1 MSAKQ
6 KIVVLHMKE
15 LVYTVIFVVLA
26 VLLILLF
33 CFLCSVRKKDESA
46 KDHEVYTGKYTS
58 SILFNDNSIDVEVVV
73 MRTGSTVSLV
83 NLDESVAT
91 MYPLMQPALDAIS
104 QQIYENQSLEGID
117 YGSENQYTS
126 QVLVEGSG
134 MPCQKQRKSDK
145 IGTIKMRE
153 LRWTADVKIFPIR
166 LFIRR

>member
-1 MSAKQ
+1 MIEQRKAGGIFWMSAKT

-33 CFLCSVRKKDESA
+33 VFMFGSKKDESA
-46 KDHEVYTGKYTS
+46 KETMKYTPGKYTS

-73 MRTGSTVSLV
+73 DENRINSVSLV

-104 QQIYENQSLEGID
+104 QQIYENQSLDGID

-126 QVLVEGSG
+126 QVLVE
-134 MPCQKQRKSDK
+134 
-145 IGTIKMRE
+145 
-153 LRWTADVKIFPIR
+153 AIR
-166 LFIRR
+166 DALSKAEEK

>member
-1 MSAKQ
+1 MIEQRKAGGIFWMSAKT

-33 CFLCSVRKKDESA
+33 VFMFSSKKDESA
-46 KDHEVYTGKYTS
+46 KETMKYTPGKYTS

-73 MRTGSTVSLV
+73 DENRINSVSLV

-126 QVLVEGSG
+126 QVLVE
-134 MPCQKQRKSDK
+134 
-145 IGTIKMRE
+145 
-153 LRWTADVKIFPIR
+153 AIR
-166 LFIRR
+166 NALSKAEEK

>member
-1 MSAKQ
+1 MSAKT

-26 VLLILLF
+26 VLLVLLF
-33 CFLCSVRKKDESA
+33 VFMFGSEKDESA
-46 KDHEVYTGKYTS
+46 KETMKYTPGKYTS

-73 MRTGSTVSLV
+73 DENRINSFSLV

-126 QVLVEGSG
+126 QVLVE
-134 MPCQKQRKSDK
+134 
-145 IGTIKMRE
+145 
-153 LRWTADVKIFPIR
+153 AIR
-166 LFIRR
+166 NALSKAEEK

>member
-1 MSAKQ
+1 MIEQRKAGGIFWMSAKT
-6 KIVVLHMKE
+6 KIVVLNMKE
-15 LVYTVIFVVLA
+15 IVYTVIFVVLA

-33 CFLCSVRKKDESA
+33 VFMFGSKKDESA
-46 KDHEVYTGKYTS
+46 KETMKYTPGKYTS

-73 MRTGSTVSLV
+73 DENRINSVSLV

-126 QVLVEGSG
+126 QVLVE
-134 MPCQKQRKSDK
+134 
-145 IGTIKMRE
+145 
-153 LRWTADVKIFPIR
+153 AIR
-166 LFIRR
+166 NALSKAEEK

>member
-1 MSAKQ
+1 MSAKT

-15 LVYTVIFVVLA
+15 LVYTVTFVVLA

-33 CFLCSVRKKDESA
+33 VFMFGSKKDESA
-46 KDHEVYTGKYTS
+46 KETMKYTPGKYTS

-73 MRTGSTVSLV
+73 DENRINSVSLV

-126 QVLVEGSG
+126 QVLVE
-134 MPCQKQRKSDK
+134 
-145 IGTIKMRE
+145 
-153 LRWTADVKIFPIR
+153 AIR
-166 LFIRR
+166 NALSKAEEK

>member
-1 MSAKQ
+1 MIEQRKAGGIFWMSAKT

-15 LVYTVIFVVLA
+15 LAYTVIFVVLA

-33 CFLCSVRKKDESA
+33 VFMFGSKKDESA
-46 KDHEVYTGKYTS
+46 KETMKYTPGKYTS

-73 MRTGSTVSLV
+73 DENRINSVSLV

-126 QVLVEGSG
+126 QVLVE
-134 MPCQKQRKSDK
+134 
-145 IGTIKMRE
+145 
-153 LRWTADVKIFPIR
+153 AIR
-166 LFIRR
+166 DALSKAEEK

>member
-1 MSAKQ
+1 MSAKT
-6 KIVVLHMKE
+6 KIVVLHMKV
-15 LVYTVIFVVLA
+15 LVYTVFFVVLA

-33 CFLCSVRKKDESA
+33 VFMFGSKKDESA
-46 KDHEVYTGKYTS
+46 KETMKYTPGKYTS

-73 MRTGSTVSLV
+73 DENRINSVSLV

-126 QVLVEGSG
+126 QVLVE
-134 MPCQKQRKSDK
+134 
-145 IGTIKMRE
+145 
-153 LRWTADVKIFPIR
+153 AIR
-166 LFIRR
+166 DALSKAEEK

>member
-1 MSAKQ
+1 MIEQRKAGGIFWMSAKT

-33 CFLCSVRKKDESA
+33 VFMFGSKKDESA
-46 KDHEVYTGKYTS
+46 KETMKYTPGKYTS

-73 MRTGSTVSLV
+73 DENRINSVSLV

-104 QQIYENQSLEGID
+104 QQIYENQSLESID

-126 QVLVEGSG
+126 QVLVE
-134 MPCQKQRKSDK
+134 
-145 IGTIKMRE
+145 
-153 LRWTADVKIFPIR
+153 AIR
-166 LFIRR
+166 NALSKAEEK

>member
-1 MSAKQ
+1 MIEQRKPGGIFWMSAKT

-33 CFLCSVRKKDESA
+33 VFMFGSKKDESA
-46 KDHEVYTGKYTS
+46 KETMKYTPGKYTS

-73 MRTGSTVSLV
+73 DENRINSVSLV

-126 QVLVEGSG
+126 QVLVE
-134 MPCQKQRKSDK
+134 
-145 IGTIKMRE
+145 
-153 LRWTADVKIFPIR
+153 AIR
-166 LFIRR
+166 NALSKAEEK

>member
-1 MSAKQ
+1 MIEQRKAGGNFWMSAKT

-33 CFLCSVRKKDESA
+33 VFMFGSKKDESA
-46 KDHEVYTGKYTS
+46 KETMKYTPGKYTS

-73 MRTGSTVSLV
+73 DENRINSVSLV

-126 QVLVEGSG
+126 QVLVE
-134 MPCQKQRKSDK
+134 
-145 IGTIKMRE
+145 
-153 LRWTADVKIFPIR
+153 AIR
-166 LFIRR
+166 NALSKAEEK

>member
-1 MSAKQ
+1 MSAKT

-26 VLLILLF
+26 GLLILLF
-33 CFLCSVRKKDESA
+33 VGINIKGGQKDESA
-46 KDHEVYTGKYTS
+46 KETMKYTPGKYTS

-73 MRTGSTVSLV
+73 DENRINSVSLV

-126 QVLVEGSG
+126 QVLVE
-134 MPCQKQRKSDK
+134 
-145 IGTIKMRE
+145 
-153 LRWTADVKIFPIR
+153 AIR
-166 LFIRR
+166 NALSKAEEK

>member
-1 MSAKQ
+1 MSAKT

-15 LVYTVIFVVLA
+15 LDNTVIFVVLA

-33 CFLCSVRKKDESA
+33 VWRFGSKKDESA
-46 KDHEVYTGKYTS
+46 KETMKYTPGKYTS

-73 MRTGSTVSLV
+73 DENRINSVSLV

-126 QVLVEGSG
+126 QVLVE
-134 MPCQKQRKSDK
+134 
-145 IGTIKMRE
+145 
-153 LRWTADVKIFPIR
+153 AIR
-166 LFIRR
+166 NALSKAEEK

>member
-1 MSAKQ
+1 MIEPRKAGGIFWMSAKT

-15 LVYTVIFVVLA
+15 LVYTAIFVVLA

-33 CFLCSVRKKDESA
+33 VFMFGSKKDESA
-46 KDHEVYTGKYTS
+46 KETMKYTPGKYTS

-73 MRTGSTVSLV
+73 DENRINSVSLV

-126 QVLVEGSG
+126 QVLVE
-134 MPCQKQRKSDK
+134 
-145 IGTIKMRE
+145 
-153 LRWTADVKIFPIR
+153 AIR
-166 LFIRR
+166 DALSKAEEK

>member
-1 MSAKQ
+1 MSAKT

-33 CFLCSVRKKDESA
+33 VFMFGSKKDESA
-46 KDHEVYTGKYTS
+46 KEIMKYTPGKYTS

-73 MRTGSTVSLV
+73 DENRINSVSLV

-126 QVLVEGSG
+126 QVLVE
-134 MPCQKQRKSDK
+134 
-145 IGTIKMRE
+145 
-153 LRWTADVKIFPIR
+153 AIR
-166 LFIRR
+166 NALSKAEEK

>member
-1 MSAKQ
+1 MK
-6 KIVVLHMKE
+6 KIRRIGNAAATYDRTKKSRRNFLDERKNKNRGTSYERAGLYGH
-15 LVYTVIFVVLA
+15 FVVLA

-33 CFLCSVRKKDESA
+33 VFMFGSKKDESA
-46 KDHEVYTGKYTS
+46 KETMKYTPGKYTS

-73 MRTGSTVSLV
+73 DENRINSVSLV

-126 QVLVEGSG
+126 QVLVE
-134 MPCQKQRKSDK
+134 
-145 IGTIKMRE
+145 
-153 LRWTADVKIFPIR
+153 AIR
-166 LFIRR
+166 NALSKAEEK